1 MNKKEKKR
9 KEKKKYK
16 TMQLNERFLRREL
29 KRIKLKETYFNN
41 KSDIITKAIRVKI
54 KRMLNLFN
62 K

>member
-1 MNKKEKKR
+1 MRKEKKR
-9 KEKKKYK
+9 YN